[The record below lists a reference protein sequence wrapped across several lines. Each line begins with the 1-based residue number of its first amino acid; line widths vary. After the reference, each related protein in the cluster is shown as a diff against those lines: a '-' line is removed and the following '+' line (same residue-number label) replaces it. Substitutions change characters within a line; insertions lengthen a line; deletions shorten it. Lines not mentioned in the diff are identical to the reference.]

1 MSESLFAFFDG
12 FSLFKYGVTKFL
24 SAGFLCMQA
33 SRSPAIFFLGITK
46 AMGFKLPVGLN
57 PQPNHTNIIHLFIIT
72 TVILMEFQ

>member
-1 MSESLFAFFDG
+1 
-12 FSLFKYGVTKFL
+12 
-24 SAGFLCMQA
+24 MQA